1 MGSKN
6 IWFFFLM
13 FTAFNF
19 SQNLSV
25 NPNHPVYDFLNQL
38 RVKNILKHYDDA
50 VLPLTRGEI
59 LDELQK
65 TKDSLYKLS
74 EIDKVRLNFFLQ
86 CFPST
91 RKINNSFWGGDSL
104 TLTKHF
110 FSDHENF
117 AYLYQDSLFS
127 FTFAPI
133 VTTKNIQLYNS
144 DEKGRNS
151 FLVTYGGSFSLE
163 YDNWFACYL
172 EAWNGFHSG
181 DRTASRTDQR
191 VNQSY
196 SFNHT
201 GLNYFDQTSGYV
213 TVKKS
218 IFKLQV
224 GRERILWGISRYEQS
239 VLNSTP
245 QMFDFVKFDINYKKF
260 SYKFLHGWLVQP
272 TSLSYVD
279 SLRYDVKNRSPK
291 YIVISRL
298 GFQPFDNLSLG
309 VGQTIIY
316 GNRPVELAY
325 LNPFLLWESA
335 QRSLNDLDN
344 SFLHFDTRYRP
355 FKGLELDGTITFD
368 DINFNFLKKDKWNSA
383 GNRIAWQLGFAATIP
398 CLSEKLMLYGD
409 YVQIRPYTYSHPD
422 GGEALTYTNNGFPLG
437 LDLDPNTS
445 AVNFKV
451 IYNVTDRL
459 SASFLINHT
468 VHGENILDTDGELIK
483 NVGGSI
489 LLSYRKYS
497 DLPEA
502 PFLDGEIVKTNSFKL
517 TIRYLLSYNLN
528 LVLNSE
534 YTAISQSKSEKKY
547 FLSSLQINYNIY

>member
-1 MGSKN
+1 MGAKN

-13 FTAFNF
+13 FSVLTF

-25 NPNHPVYDFLNQL
+25 NHNHPVYDFLNQL
-38 RVKNILKHYDDA
+38 RVKNILKHYDDT

-59 LDELQK
+59 LYELQNA
-65 TKDSLYKLS
+65 KDSLYKLS
-74 EIDKVRLNFFLQ
+74 EIDKVRLIFFLQ
-86 CFPST
+86 YFPST
-91 RKINNSFWGGDSL
+91 RKVNNSFWGVDSL

-110 FSDHENF
+110 FSDQENF
-117 AYLYQDSLFS
+117 AYLYQDTLLT
-127 FTFAPI
+127 FTFTPI
-133 VTTKNIQLYNS
+133 VTAKNILMENPYGNA
-144 DEKGRNS
+144 RTS
-151 FLVTYGGSFSLE
+151 FLITYGGSFSVE
-163 YDNWFACYL
+163 YDDWFACYL
-172 EAWNGFHSG
+172 EAWNGFHAG
-181 DRTASRTDQR
+181 DRNASKTDQR

-196 SFNHT
+196 TFNHT

-272 TSLSYVD
+272 NSLTYVD
-279 SLRYDVKNRSPK
+279 SLRYDVKKRNPK
-291 YIVISRL
+291 YIVTSRF
-298 GFQPFDNLSLG
+298 GFQPFDNLSFG
-309 VGQTIIY
+309 IGQTIIY
-316 GNRPVELAY
+316 GNRPLELAY

-344 SFLHFDTRYRP
+344 SFLHFDTQYRP
-355 FKGLELDGTITFD
+355 FNGLELNGTITFD

-383 GNRIAWQLGFAATIP
+383 GNRIAWQLGFAASIP
-398 CLSEKLMLYGD
+398 SLSEKLMLYGD

-445 AVNFKV
+445 AVSFKV
-451 IYNVTDRL
+451 IYNVTNRL
-459 SASFLINHT
+459 SASFLINHK
-468 VHGENILDTDGELIK
+468 VHGQNILDTDGELIK

-502 PFLDGEIVKTNSFKL
+502 HLLDGEIVKTNSFKL

-534 YTAISQSKSEKKY
+534 YTALSQSNSEKRY